1 MSNIISFHPKK
12 SGLTSFYEV
21 VGPDGVDV
29 WGGENAPEA
38 IRYFRLSP
46 TGSRL
51 LVSGWELDDEDA
63 HIVGSPLD
71 ITEMV
76 TAIIID
82 TMERGTA

>member
-1 MSNIISFHPKK
+1 MGEVISFHPTK

-29 WGGENAPEA
+29 WGGENSPEA

-46 TGSRL
+46 IGSRL

-63 HIVGSPLD
+63 HIVGRPLD

-82 TMERGTA
+82 TMERA

>member
-1 MSNIISFHPKK
+1 MGEIISFHPPK

-29 WGGENAPEA
+29 WGGENSPEA

-46 TGSRL
+46 IGSRL

-63 HIVGSPLD
+63 HIVGRPLD
-71 ITEMV
+71 ITELV
-76 TAIIID
+76 KAVIVD
-82 TMERGTA
+82 TMERG